1 MNVYSSEEIDRI
13 NKSKETNDRL
23 EEYFKSKRE
32 EWNKN
37 IDPLYSVLKIE
48 INNESYKK
56 ILEAQSLCLSF
67 RQILTEQISV
77 FLDKRSKADVKL
89 KSLKQEKFIWYA
101 IGLS

>member
-1 MNVYSSEEIDRI
+1 MNVYSPEEIERI

-48 INNESYKK
+48 IK
-56 ILEAQSLCLSF
+56 C
-67 RQILTEQISV
+67 
-77 FLDKRSKADVKL
+77 
-89 KSLKQEKFIWYA
+89 
-101 IGLS
+101 